1 MKGGGEMSGKELCT
15 QCELMIALLKS
26 GKSAEVIR
34 ILEDA
39 AARIKGTAG

>member
-1 MKGGGEMSGKELCT
+1 MSGKELCT
-15 QCELMIALLKS
+15 QYELITALLKS

>member
-1 MKGGGEMSGKELCT
+1 MSGKELCT
-15 QCELMIALLKS
+15 QYELIIALLKS

-39 AARIKGTAG
+39 AARIKGTSDKGGKE